1 MPTVTLDFPADEFP
15 SLFSSPDEFAR
26 EFRLAAA
33 IHGYERG
40 ETSQEKA
47 AHIAGLDRTDLL
59 SALAREQADAFV
71 VDFSDLKREVE
82 RG

>member
-33 IHGYERG
+33 IHWYERG
-40 ETSQEKA
+40 EISQVKSA
-47 AHIAGLDRTDLL
+47 ISPAWIGRTFCQISFVSRVTRSLL
-59 SALAREQADAFV
+59 TFLI
-71 VDFSDLKREVE
+71 
-82 RG
+82 

>member
-47 AHIAGLDRTDLL
+47 AHIAGLDRTNFCQLSLVSRLTRSLL
-59 SALAREQADAFV
+59 TFLI
-71 VDFSDLKREVE
+71 
-82 RG
+82 

>member
-1 MPTVTLDFPADEFP
+1 VTLDFPADEFP
-15 SLFSSPDEFAR
+15 SLCSSPDEFAR

-33 IHGYERG
+33 IHWYERG
-40 ETSQEKA
+40 ETSQEKV